1 MHEYVEQQINISLL
15 SLSKINKKNK
25 VSSVVS
31 GSEYD
36 VSHLQCFHFPE
47 EQREV

>member
-15 SLSKINKKNK
+15 FLSKIKKNK
-25 VSSVVS
+25 LSSVVS